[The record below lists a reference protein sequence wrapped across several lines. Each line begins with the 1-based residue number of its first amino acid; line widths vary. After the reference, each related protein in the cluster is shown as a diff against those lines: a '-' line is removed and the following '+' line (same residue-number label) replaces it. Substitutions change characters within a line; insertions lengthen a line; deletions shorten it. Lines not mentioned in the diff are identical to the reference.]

1 MLNNFKPYLIIILIG
16 CTIIIIFLSYL
27 FMDRNKEIFIANE
40 EVTTTTI
47 INKNFFVD
55 VKGAVKKPGVYEFKN
70 GDRVIDAINKSG
82 GLTTNGNTS
91 NINLSKKLNSEMVVY
106 VYNNKEI
113 KDGSKAMACNTTCE
127 CNTITVDNCI
137 ETSVN
142 NKININ
148 TASITEL
155 QTLIGIGEAKASDII
170 KYREEYGKFNNIEEL
185 KNISGIGDAI
195 FEKIKDFITV

>member
-1 MLNNFKPYLIIILIG
+1 MLNNFKPYLIVGLVG

-27 FMDRNKEIFIANE
+27 FMDREEEIFIANE
-40 EVTTTTI
+40 EVTTTTM

-55 VKGAVKKPGVYEFKN
+55 VKGAVKKPGVYEFKK
-70 GDRVIDAINKSG
+70 GDRVMDAINKAG
-82 GLTTNGNTS
+82 GLISTGNTS
-91 NINLSKKLNSEMVVY
+91 NINLSKRLNSEMVVY

-113 KDGSKAMACNTTCE
+113 KDGSKSMACNTTCDCE
-127 CNTITVDNCI
+127 TITVNNCI
-137 ETSVN
+137 EDDIN

-155 QTLIGIGEAKASDII
+155 QTLYGIGEAKASDII
-170 KYREEYGKFNNIEEL
+170 KYREEYGKFNDIEEL

-195 FEKIKDFITV
+195 FEKIKEYITI

>member
-27 FMDRNKEIFIANE
+27 FMDRNEEIFIANE

-113 KDGSKAMACNTTCE
+113 KEGIKALECSTTCE
-127 CNTITVDNCI
+127 CETVKVNNCI
-137 ETSVN
+137 N
-142 NKININ
+142 DNLNKKININ
-148 TASITEL
+148 TATISDL
-155 QTLIGIGEAKASDII
+155 QTLTGIGEAKANDII
-170 KYREEYGKFNNIEEL
+170 NYREENGGFTNIEEL
-185 KNISGIGDAI
+185 KNISGIGDMI

>member
-1 MLNNFKPYLIIILIG
+1 MLNNFKPYLIIILVG
-16 CTIIIIFLSYL
+16 CTIIIIFLSY
-27 FMDRNKEIFIANE
+27 FFIDREEEIFIANE
-40 EVTTTTI
+40 ETTTTTI

-70 GDRVIDAINKSG
+70 GNRVIDAINKSG
-82 GLTTNGNTS
+82 GLTSSGNTS

-113 KDGSKAMACNTTCE
+113 KEGSKSIACNTTCDCE
-127 CNTITVDNCI
+127 TIKVNNCVENLI
-137 ETSVN
+137 N

-155 QTLIGIGEAKASDII
+155 QTLSGIGEAKANDII
-170 KYREEYGKFNNIEEL
+170 KYRDEYGQFNNIEEL

-195 FEKIKDFITV
+195 FEKIKEYITV